1 MQIVDAARLL
11 TDAGWLS
18 RQPLEFQQRLVAAG
32 EWREVEAGTT
42 INRAGDDSGGV
53 WGIAAGQM
61 NMTSALGVSGSPV
74 GDIQLPGSW
83 GGVGPIFR
91 RPRGA
96 DATAR
101 MQSLVLYVPQAR
113 LQRLLAENPA
123 WWQAMG
129 ELATDLAFRYA
140 GGLGDMMIRNTNERC
155 AAVLLRL
162 ADCRRRD
169 RELGLPVTI
178 HCSQDEFA
186 AIANLSRQRAG
197 IILRDLVNRNYVE
210 LGYSTI
216 TVVAA
221 GPLRRMIDQS

>member
-1 MQIVDAARLL
+1 
-11 TDAGWLS
+11 
-18 RQPLEFQQRLVAAG
+18 
-32 EWREVEAGTT
+32 
-42 INRAGDDSGGV
+42 
-53 WGIAAGQM
+53 
-61 NMTSALGVSGSPV
+61 
-74 GDIQLPGSW
+74 
-83 GGVGPIFR
+83 
-91 RPRGA
+91 
-96 DATAR
+96 
-101 MQSLVLYVPQAR
+101 
-113 LQRLLAENPA
+113 
-123 WWQAMG
+123 MG

-210 LGYSTI
+210 LGYRTI
-216 TVVAA
+216 TVVSA
-221 GPLRRMIDQS
+221 GPLRSMIDQS